1 MLDCLNLISKM
12 FSGVGAIS
20 LSVLANV
27 LFLSFS
33 CCTILLSV
41 LCLNLVAAV
50 ADEAILIGNGA
61 KFVNFESVE
70 NRCLQYEGIVNTW
83 FDRMYL

>member
-20 LSVLANV
+20 MFVLANV

-33 CCTILLSV
+33 CCTILISV
-41 LCLNLVAAV
+41 LCLNLVV
-50 ADEAILIGNGA
+50 LVEAILI
-61 KFVNFESVE
+61 
-70 NRCLQYEGIVNTW
+70 
-83 FDRMYL
+83 